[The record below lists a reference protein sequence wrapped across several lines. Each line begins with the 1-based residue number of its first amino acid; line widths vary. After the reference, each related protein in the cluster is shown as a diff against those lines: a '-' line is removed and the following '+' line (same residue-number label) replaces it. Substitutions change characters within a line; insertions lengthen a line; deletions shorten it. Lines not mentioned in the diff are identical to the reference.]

1 MIPTKPKAL
10 IFDFGNVL
18 LNLNEDLSWEGFK
31 AIMDPSLTTDIF
43 EMVFHPFER
52 GDISEDSFF
61 NRLQRRSYH
70 VHDGA
75 EYVKIWNAM
84 LLDFPP
90 HRFEFLKSLRKEYKL
105 YLLSNTNITHLRK
118 VRKKIELENNNIDF
132 ESYFDTV
139 YFSHELHMRKP
150 ETRIY
155 LEVLQRT
162 GLNHADCLFIDDK
175 IENVEAARSIG
186 IPSYHHNP
194 DEDIAYIF
202 DKVLAEA
209 HV

>member
-31 AIMDPSLTTDIF
+31 AIMDPSLTADIF

-118 VRKKIELENNNIDF
+118 VRKKIELENKVIDF
-132 ESYFDTV
+132 EYYFDAV

-175 IENVEAARSIG
+175 IENVEAARSLG

-194 DEDIAYIF
+194 EEDIAYIF